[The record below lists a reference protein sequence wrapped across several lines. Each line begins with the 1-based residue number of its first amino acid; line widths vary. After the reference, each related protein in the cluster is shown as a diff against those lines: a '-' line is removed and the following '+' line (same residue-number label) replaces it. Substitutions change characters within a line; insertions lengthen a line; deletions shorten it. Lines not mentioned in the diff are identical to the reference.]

1 MTRWARASGSSAGSR
16 AAARRFVPPRSM
28 PMMHSVGTFATIDG
42 ALMADEFDP
51 EPPDYER
58 YWAPRHIP
66 WHQRLDAEAGLEQLR
81 ELNAGVEPEA
91 AARRFG
97 GMRLPWRRRRRRR
110 RRPRWLRAIRWA
122 IAALVAWIVL
132 SAVLFIVSSIEAQG
146 VPASAV
152 AALSGGGLP
161 PFSATTILV
170 LGSDARP
177 AGSKEP
183 GADVGGPSRSDV
195 MMLVRT
201 GGGHS
206 GRLSIPRD
214 TLVDVPGHG
223 FGKINSAYFF
233 GGPALAI
240 RTVEQFLGIQ
250 VNHVLLINFTNFP
263 KLVDAMGG
271 VTYTGGCVVSFI
283 SGGFRDGGF
292 TLRLQSGTHHLD
304 GAQALALARTRENH
318 CNPGETDLTRE
329 IRQQKLLLDMKSQM
343 LSFTGFLHLPWIAWA
358 LPQTLETDMGAPTLA
373 GVLASM
379 ELNGNP
385 KTALLEPT
393 GAEVYNGQDVLTITD
408 AAKRADVQRFLN
420 S

>member
-1 MTRWARASGSSAGSR
+1 
-16 AAARRFVPPRSM
+16 
-28 PMMHSVGTFATIDG
+28 
-42 ALMADEFDP
+42 
-51 EPPDYER
+51 
-58 YWAPRHIP
+58 
-66 WHQRLDAEAGLEQLR
+66 LR
-81 ELNAGVEPEA
+81 G
-91 AARRFG
+91 
-97 GMRLPWRRRRRRR
+97 
-110 RRPRWLRAIRWA
+110 IRWTL
-122 IAALVAWIVL
+122 AALAAWIGI
-132 SAVLFIVSSIEAQG
+132 SAILFIASSMSAQG

-152 AALSGGGLP
+152 AALEGGGLP
-161 PFSATTILV
+161 PLSATTILV

-177 AGSKEP
+177 AGTKEP
-183 GADVGGPSRSDV
+183 GANVGGPSRSDV

-201 GGGHS
+201 GGGHA

-223 FGKINSAYFF
+223 LGKINSAYYF

-240 RTVEQFLGIQ
+240 QTVKQFLGIQ

-263 KLVDAMGG
+263 QLVDAMGG
-271 VTYTGGCVVSFI
+271 VTYTGSCVVSYI
-283 SGGFRDGGF
+283 SGGFRNGGF

-318 CNPGETDLTRE
+318 CNPRENDLTRE
-329 IRQQKLLLDMKSQM
+329 LRQQKLLLDMKSQM
-343 LSFTGFLHLPWIAWA
+343 LSLSGFIRLPWIGWA
-358 LPQTLETDMGAPTLA
+358 LPQAIETDMGAPTLA

-379 ELNGNP
+379 ELAGNA
-385 KTALLEPT
+385 KTALLSPT

>member
-1 MTRWARASGSSAGSR
+1 
-16 AAARRFVPPRSM
+16 
-28 PMMHSVGTFATIDG
+28 
-42 ALMADEFDP
+42 MADEFDP

-58 YWAPRHIP
+58 YWAPRHLP
-66 WHQRLDAEAGLEQLR
+66 WHQRLDAEAGLERLR
-81 ELNAGVEPEA
+81 ELNAGVEPDA
-91 AARRFG
+91 AGASGRRFRG
-97 GMRLPWRRRRRRR
+97 LRRRRGRPRR

-122 IAALVAWIVL
+122 ITALFAWIVL
-132 SAVLFIVSSIEAQG
+132 SVILFIVSSFEAQG

-152 AALSGGGLP
+152 AALEGGGIP

-223 FGKINSAYFF
+223 FGKINSAFYY

-240 RTVEQFLGIQ
+240 KTVEQFLGIQ

-271 VTYTGGCVVSFI
+271 VTYTGSCVVSFI

-318 CNPGETDLTRE
+318 CNPHETDLTRE

-358 LPQTLETDMGAPTLA
+358 LPQTLKTDMGAPTLA
-373 GVLASM
+373 GVLAAM
-379 ELNGNP
+379 ELNGNA